1 MQNLK
6 WWRFLSRGLTVTVLL
21 VIIFPA
27 AARAQRV
34 GSLSPEALQQTIQLL
49 ERQLV
54 ALKQELAARLARG
67 AQAPGALTAISTPC
81 LNLTRDLALGARDTG
96 PNGEVFRLQSF
107 LRDTGD
113 YFYPGLTGYFGEQTQ
128 TAVQSF
134 QRR

>member
-54 ALKQELAARLARG
+54 AMKQELALRLARN
-67 AQAPGALTAISTPC
+67 AQAPGALTLTTVSTPC
-81 LNLTRDLALGARDTG
+81 LNLTRDLAFGARDTG
-96 PNGEVFRLQSF
+96 INGEVAALQ
-107 LRDTGD
+107 
-113 YFYPGLTGYFGEQTQ
+113 
-128 TAVQSF
+128 
-134 QRR
+134 